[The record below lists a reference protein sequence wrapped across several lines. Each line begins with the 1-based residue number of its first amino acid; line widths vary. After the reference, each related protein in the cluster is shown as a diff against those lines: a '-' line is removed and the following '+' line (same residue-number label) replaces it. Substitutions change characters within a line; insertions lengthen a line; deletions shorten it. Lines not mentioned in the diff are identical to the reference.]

1 MSLQVDP
8 APCATREALLEAG
21 LFCFSEQGFEGT
33 SLRMV
38 ARRAGRHTSLIAH
51 HFGNKEGLAAEVYLE
66 GLRDFRQFL
75 AEKLRPVT
83 GLESAT
89 RAIVHAN
96 VDWICAN
103 PDWAR
108 FIFGYRMVLAKADR
122 ESDLQAETRDAQG
135 TIITQLERMLAP
147 GQTLPWPPEVYQS
160 LVIGPTHDYARNW
173 LEGRRQK
180 PLADLRDVFADAAWN
195 SLGLTTSGIES

>member
-1 MSLQVDP
+1 MSAKSSTRRREIVLAALACFTEHGVE
-8 APCATREALLEAG
+8 ATSIDMIREASGASVG
-21 LFCFSEQGFEGT
+21 
-33 SLRMV
+33 SLY
-38 ARRAGRHTSLIAH
+38 H

-75 AEKLRPVT
+75 AEALRPVT
-83 GLESAT
+83 GLEAAT

-108 FIFGYRMVLAKADR
+108 FIFGYRMVLAKANR
-122 ESDLQAETRDAQG
+122 ETDLQAEAQG
-135 TIITQLERMLAP
+135 AQSAIVAQLERLLAP
-147 GQTLPWPPEVYQS
+147 GQNMPWPPEVYHS

-173 LEGRRQK
+173 LEGRRQR
-180 PLADLRDVFADAAWN
+180 PLVELREVFADAAWN
-195 SLGLTTSGIES
+195 SLGFSASAKKG

>member
-1 MSLQVDP
+1 MLLAALACFTRHGVE
-8 APCATREALLEAG
+8 ATSIDMIREASGASVG
-21 LFCFSEQGFEGT
+21 
-33 SLRMV
+33 SLY
-38 ARRAGRHTSLIAH
+38 H

-135 TIITQLERMLAP
+135 TIITQLERLLAP

-180 PLADLRDVFADAAWN
+180 PLADLRDVFADAAWK
-195 SLGLTTSGIES
+195 SLGLTTSGIAS